1 MEQWAAGVFQGEG
14 KEDTY
19 ILNSAARGEFL
30 GYKRIIELEFEEFQE
45 VLKDD

>member
-14 KEDTY
+14 KEETY
-19 ILNSAARGEFL
+19 IRNSAARGEFL
-30 GYKRIIELEFEEFQE
+30 GYKRIIDLDFEELQE